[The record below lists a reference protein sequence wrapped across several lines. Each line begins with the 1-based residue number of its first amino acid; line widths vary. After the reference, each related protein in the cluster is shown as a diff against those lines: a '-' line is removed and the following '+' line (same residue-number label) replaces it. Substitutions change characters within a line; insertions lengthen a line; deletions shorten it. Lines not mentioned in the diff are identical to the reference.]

1 MYTTGGKNR
10 KHQVVVNIIQLRP
23 SYKYKELMRLPLG
36 CLETMLADLQRLEL
50 HDLQVEKERQ
60 VNKIMAQE
68 PDFPVDDLQKT
79 STQFLL
85 LLSRLLEKLTL
96 QIQELRDRE

>member
-10 KHQVVVNIIQLRP
+10 KHYVVVNIIQLRP
-23 SYKYKELMRLPLG
+23 SYKYKELMRLSLE
-36 CLETMLADLQRLEL
+36 CLEIMFDDLQRLKL

-60 VNKIMAQE
+60 VNKIMAYE

-85 LLSRLLEKLTL
+85 LLLRLLDKLTL
-96 QIQELRDRE
+96 QIRELRDRE